1 MSLLQWLHPGD
12 QQALEQKRR
21 DEAVQRILAEVGR
34 GVLATRWDIV
44 HARILANRLFI
55 RNGGGDDFF
64 QIREF
69 QYGDAWRTVDP
80 RKTMATAGQK
90 IWVREYRPELQDVWY
105 ILFDGSPTHDFAGLR
120 QSKLDVC
127 ARGAATVCMCAKA
140 MDDLV
145 GCIVYSG
152 NKVVRHI
159 RPSYPRTILH
169 HVVQTVLEPPFAD
182 GDPDEGLAAA
192 IKLVPKDGPV
202 NIVWLTD
209 GLNLKE
215 KGLAALDGLKR
226 LEGVRKVVVPQDFR
240 EQYLPEPTWSSLG
253 IPPRIK
259 VFDLRTHEP
268 FYFVCNKAGRERYTR
283 EWAEHTQW
291 LRDALKAKRMGAV
304 VVQTEHE
311 TEARHDNEEEREQ
324 ALTAQRIKAVQEM
337 VGLFASP

>member
-1 MSLLQWLHPGD
+1 MSLLHRLSPED
-12 QQALEQKRR
+12 KQAQEQLRL

-44 HARILANRLFI
+44 HARILANRLFV
-55 RNGGGDDFF
+55 RRGGGDDFF

-69 QYGDAWRTVDP
+69 QYGDAWRSVDP

-105 ILFDGSPTHDFAGLR
+105 ILFDGSPTHVFAGLR

-127 ARGAATVCMCAKA
+127 ARGAATVCNCAKA

-152 NKVVRHI
+152 NKVVEHI
-159 RPSYPRTILH
+159 RPNYPRAILRQ
-169 HVVQTVLEPPFAD
+169 VVRTVLEPPFAE
-182 GDPDEGLAAA
+182 GDPDDGLAAA
-192 IKLVPKDGPV
+192 INLLPKDGPINV
-202 NIVWLTD
+202 VWLTD

-215 KGLAALDGLKR
+215 KGLAALEGLKR
-226 LEGVRKVVVPQDFR
+226 LEGVRKVVVPQDYR
-240 EQYLPEPTWSSLG
+240 EQYLPEPTWSGLG
-253 IPPRIK
+253 IPQRIK

-283 EWAEHTQW
+283 EWDEHTQW
-291 LRDALKAKRMGAV
+291 LRDALKDKGMGTV

-311 TEARHDNEEEREQ
+311 TEARYDNAIERED
-324 ALTAQRIKAVQEM
+324 ALTAQRITAVQEM